1 MSSPL
6 APAIVLTVW
15 PGGGVRA
22 ALDPTQRILTRLMR
36 AAAPGDLAVCIHDPV
51 NGDERPL
58 YDLCARL
65 GLRVWSAWGAN
76 PLEKLARAQGQL
88 AATQLAER
96 WARGAAALGAEV
108 VEINGERSGR
118 MNPNDWVI
126 DAPRDA
132 ELLPDLMSGI
142 IAAVRRGAPAA
153 KVSVTSHDIS
163 KHHRVPWRRAVGPG
177 GVDLHAPQV
186 YAVDPSDA
194 ARETHLDARGRLAS
208 HMRDAEQLVARGDCR
223 EDLAPGGAGWTP
235 YGQVHSLTPAGAA
248 VILDAADTTRAWAAP
263 TRCDEEGILAL
274 ETVLVARRETGRR
287 AGAIARLQAAHGLTA
302 DGVAGAKTL
311 ALVARLLAP

>member
-88 AATQLAER
+88 AATQLA
-96 WARGAAALGAEV
+96 
-108 VEINGERSGR
+108 
-118 MNPNDWVI
+118 
-126 DAPRDA
+126 
-132 ELLPDLMSGI
+132 
-142 IAAVRRGAPAA
+142 
-153 KVSVTSHDIS
+153 
-163 KHHRVPWRRAVGPG
+163 
-177 GVDLHAPQV
+177 
-186 YAVDPSDA
+186 
-194 ARETHLDARGRLAS
+194 ARESECPTVEPEGSSGSATWDGEKHALAQIEAQS
-208 HMRDAEQLVARGDCR
+208 ASSQSVL
-223 EDLAPGGAGWTP
+223 PSP
-235 YGQVHSLTPAGAA
+235 SLSIPS
-248 VILDAADTTRAWAAP
+248 
-263 TRCDEEGILAL
+263 
-274 ETVLVARRETGRR
+274 
-287 AGAIARLQAAHGLTA
+287 
-302 DGVAGAKTL
+302 
-311 ALVARLLAP
+311 